1 MDFLTRK
8 PKKTR
13 KVRHTRKAN
22 KSSKVIDV
30 RSDGAVK
37 LLEKAIVKGPLTLV
51 YVNAKWCGACHK
63 FNDEV
68 WSHLTK
74 LKNKSVNL
82 ASVDSEMFNKTSLA
96 GTPPKFYPTL
106 MLVGKDK
113 KPATF
118 KDEEGNTTNSMPRNP
133 TLAEDKATLSNL
145 IQNPTVK
152 SEFKGTRQRENI
164 STRQLSKS
172 PFEANSFAMN
182 NAASASNSNII
193 PKNKQMGNTSTTDNN
208 STTGNTRMAGNT
220 STRSREVLS
229 SNPPDIGADL
239 VSSQSR
245 KPANEGKQSGGM
257 LEAIRREAASL
268 KSMLNMRGVST
279 RKNRK

>member
-13 KVRHTRKAN
+13 RVKQTRRVN

-37 LLEKAIVKGPLTLV
+37 LFEKAIVKGPLTLV

-96 GTPPKFYPTL
+96 GSPPKFYPTL

-118 KDEEGNTTNSMPRNP
+118 KDEEGNPTNSMPRNS
-133 TLAEDKATLSNL
+133 TLSEDKASLATF
-145 IQNPTVK
+145 IQNPTIK
-152 SEFKGTRQRENI
+152 SEFTRTMPREKI
-164 STRQLSKS
+164 STTQLSKS
-172 PFEANSFAMN
+172 PFEQNSVAIN
-182 NAASASNSNII
+182 SASNSNII
-193 PKNKQMGNTSTTDNN
+193 PNNKQMGNTSTT
-208 STTGNTRMAGNT
+208 A
-220 STRSREVLS
+220 REILS

-239 VSSQSR
+239 VSSQS
-245 KPANEGKQSGGM
+245 KKLEEPKEKQSGGM
-257 LEAIRREAASL
+257 LEAIRREAATL
-268 KSMLNMRGVST
+268 KSMLKMRGVST

>member
-13 KVRHTRKAN
+13 KVMHTRKAN

-118 KDEEGNTTNSMPRNP
+118 KDEEGKPTNSMPRNP
-133 TLAEDKATLSNL
+133 TLAEDKVTLSNL

-152 SEFKGTRQRENI
+152 SEFNGTRQRENI

-172 PFEANSFAMN
+172 PFEPNSMSVN
-182 NAASASNSNII
+182 TPASNTPASNTGPPNII
-193 PKNKQMGNTSTTDNN
+193 PNSKRMGNTSTT
-208 STTGNTRMAGNT
+208 SNTRTVG
-220 STRSREVLS
+220 REVLS
-229 SNPPDIGADL
+229 SNPPDVGADL

-245 KPANEGKQSGGM
+245 KVTNEGKQSGGM

-268 KSMLNMRGVST
+268 KSMLKMRGVST

>member
-1 MDFLTRK
+1 
-8 PKKTR
+8 
-13 KVRHTRKAN
+13 
-22 KSSKVIDV
+22 
-30 RSDGAVK
+30 
-37 LLEKAIVKGPLTLV
+37 
-51 YVNAKWCGACHK
+51 
-63 FNDEV
+63 
-68 WSHLTK
+68 
-74 LKNKSVNL
+74 
-82 ASVDSEMFNKTSLA
+82 
-96 GTPPKFYPTL
+96 

-118 KDEEGNTTNSMPRNP
+118 KDEEGNPTNSMPRNP

-152 SEFKGTRQRENI
+152 SEFKGTRQRDNV

-172 PFEANSFAMN
+172 PFEANSFSMN
-182 NAASASNSNII
+182 NAANAPNSNII
-193 PKNKQMGNTSTTDNN
+193 PNNKQMGNTSTT
-208 STTGNTRMAGNT
+208 G
-220 STRSREVLS
+220 REILS

-245 KPANEGKQSGGM
+245 KVTNQAKQSGGM
-257 LEAIRREAASL
+257 LEAIRKEAATL